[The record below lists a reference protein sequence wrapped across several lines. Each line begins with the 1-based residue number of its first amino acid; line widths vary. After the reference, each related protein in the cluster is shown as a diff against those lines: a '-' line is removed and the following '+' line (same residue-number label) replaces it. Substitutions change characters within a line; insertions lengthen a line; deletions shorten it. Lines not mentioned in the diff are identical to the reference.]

1 MADVRDLVVIGAG
14 PHALALL
21 TRLLEE
27 SPDPSGDF
35 WIGLTSRPIGDK
47 AARDMVFD
55 AAGGADEADDAA
67 RAGAAPSDARVR
79 GIFGSDWSSRVE
91 IIDPAG
97 CWLSQWIRAFDTLR
111 VPFLR
116 SGVDVHPSPYSS
128 QALWAFLDR
137 DVHPHLRDLATAA
150 CG

>member
-1 MADVRDLVVIGAG
+1 MRLPRTSPAHSSAATAHCRNTMADVRDLVVIGAG

-79 GIFGSDWSSRVE
+79 GCRHFLFRKNWSLTG
-91 IIDPAG
+91 D
-97 CWLSQWIRAFDTLR
+97 
-111 VPFLR
+111 
-116 SGVDVHPSPYSS
+116 
-128 QALWAFLDR
+128 AL
-137 DVHPHLRDLATAA
+137 PN
-150 CG
+150 